1 MSIFKSPV
9 IVPTV
14 VILLAFPRWLACRHS
29 FPGSFQEVTDSL
41 RDVLGSAPI
50 TETLEATQAL
60 ESVISEAEVMHALN
74 LEHCTL

>member
-1 MSIFKSPV
+1 MITFGRLSSLI
-9 IVPTV
+9 
-14 VILLAFPRWLACRHS
+14 
-29 FPGSFQEVTDSL
+29 PGAFQEVTDSL